1 MKLATILLLVCALQ
15 TSCSSNVIPSPEPT
29 TVPVIPQNTP
39 VQTPI
44 RTPTF
49 EVVAWV
55 DDPNPQVGSRI
66 MLYGSLIKDGVYL
79 GGMAM
84 RATWPDE
91 KQERGIP
98 NCSVQVIY
106 GSGVCIVE
114 TEGFQPDVF
123 VPITVA
129 FEYHGMI
136 YSGQTGFTPR

>member
-15 TSCSSNVIPSPEPT
+15 ISCSSNVMSSSEPT
-29 TVPVIPQNTP
+29 TAPVTPQTTP
-39 VQTPI
+39 VQIPM

-49 EVVAWV
+49 EVIAWV
-55 DDPNPQVGSRI
+55 DDPNPKLGSRV

-79 GGMAM
+79 GGMVM
-84 RATWPDE
+84 RATWLDE
-91 KQERGIP
+91 NQERGVP

-123 VPITVA
+123 VPITIT
-129 FEYHGMI
+129 FDYHGQT
-136 YSGQTGFTPR
+136 YRGQIGFTPR